1 MPIEAD
7 KSLKH
12 LNTFGIDC
20 KARRFVTIK
29 TKEDLKAVLA
39 TEKDKPLFILG
50 GGSNMLLTKDIDALV
65 LHIDLKGISVV
76 SENESE
82 VIIEAQAG
90 ENWHQLV
97 QYCLKQDW
105 GGIENLSLIPGNV
118 GAAPIQNIG
127 AYGVELQDVFVSC
140 EALHIVTQEE
150 KRFFRPDCQF
160 GYRESIFKKEAKGA
174 YIITSVQLRLSKKE
188 HLLHMHY
195 GALQKELKERG
206 LENPTI
212 QDIAETVIQIRKS
225 KLPDPNQLGN
235 SGSFFKNPVIDLDT
249 FQSVIKAHPEAPFYE
264 VSATEYKIPAGWL
277 IEKAGYKGR
286 RFGDAGVHDKQA
298 LVLVN
303 HGNATGKELWE
314 LALRIQQTVKDQ
326 FGIFISPEV
335 NVY

>member
-1 MPIEAD
+1 
-7 KSLKH
+7 
-12 LNTFGIDC
+12 
-20 KARRFVTIK
+20 
-29 TKEDLKAVLA
+29 
-39 TEKDKPLFILG
+39 
-50 GGSNMLLTKDIDALV
+50 
-65 LHIDLKGISVV
+65 
-76 SENESE
+76 
-82 VIIEAQAG
+82 
-90 ENWHQLV
+90 
-97 QYCLKQDW
+97 
-105 GGIENLSLIPGNV
+105 
-118 GAAPIQNIG
+118 
-127 AYGVELQDVFVSC
+127 
-140 EALHIVTQEE
+140 
-150 KRFFRPDCQF
+150 
-160 GYRESIFKKEAKGA
+160 
-174 YIITSVQLRLSKKE
+174 
-188 HLLHMHY
+188 MHY

>member
-150 KRFFRPDCQF
+150 KGSSVRIANLGTANQF
-160 GYRESIFKKEAKGA
+160 LKKKPKGL
-174 YIITSVQLRLSKKE
+174 T
-188 HLLHMHY
+188 LLLPY
-195 GALQKELKERG
+195 NYAF
-206 LENPTI
+206 P
-212 QDIAETVIQIRKS
+212 RKS
-225 KLPDPNQLGN
+225 TYCICIMGPYK
-235 SGSFFKNPVIDLDT
+235 KN
-249 FQSVIKAHPEAPFYE
+249 
-264 VSATEYKIPAGWL
+264 
-277 IEKAGYKGR
+277 
-286 RFGDAGVHDKQA
+286 
-298 LVLVN
+298 
-303 HGNATGKELWE
+303 
-314 LALRIQQTVKDQ
+314 
-326 FGIFISPEV
+326 
-335 NVY
+335 